1 MGHLGSISAEDS
13 AGAGGTNAG
22 AAMTRRNIGAE
33 ALRHPP
39 PSVDDPVPLEE
50 DRMKAELLTTRPRWG
65 GLFGKY
71 VVSFVGLVIFV
82 LAVNGALEMYITYRD
97 TTNTLIAAQ
106 SEKAEAVAQRI
117 EQQIA
122 EIERQISWAT
132 RASSGTVEQH
142 RSDYALL
149 LQQVPAL
156 EELVHIDGSG
166 RERLNVGRRRV
177 VTGSGIDY
185 ARDPKFT
192 DTVVKGV
199 WFGPAYFR
207 RDSEPFMTIAM
218 AHSGRNA
225 GVTVAEINLAFLAD
239 LISGAQTGKTAA
251 AYTYIVGPRNQ
262 MLTHSDVNMA
272 SRSID
277 LSGLPQVAAVRAGA
291 HPDSI
296 GRDPED
302 RRVLTAFAAIP
313 RMNWLV
319 FVEQPLRQAFAPL
332 VDLMFRLG
340 WLLVMGLVV
349 AVIAGTVLA
358 RRMIVPI
365 RALQAGA
372 SRLGAGE
379 FSHRL
384 QVRTDDE
391 IETLADQFNHMAE
404 QLQESYTRL
413 EHKVEERTRDLAQS
427 VRELKAL
434 EEIGR
439 ALASSLDVKAVLA
452 TIVTRAVD
460 LAQADGGAIY
470 GYDQSHAAFRLAE
483 AHGLDASLV
492 DAIRSARIEEAVSV
506 LGEAARKREPL
517 LIPNLADIPNYPLR
531 DVTLAAGFNSVLIVP
546 LVGAEGI
553 LGALVVQRKAAG
565 AFPANTV
572 GLMQTFAHQSVLAM
586 HNAHLFHEVEE
597 KGQQLAIAN
606 EHKSQFFANMS
617 HELRTPLNAVLGYT
631 ELIVDGLY
639 GEIPDKAKEVLDR
652 VQINGKHLLGLINDV
667 LDLSKIEAGQLKLA
681 LEDYSMKSVVD
692 AVVATAGSLAQ
703 SKGLSIKS
711 AVSDNLPL
719 GRGDER
725 RLTQVLLNLVGN
737 AIKFTDAGE
746 VEIRAKAVN
755 GTFDLAV
762 RDTGPGIAP
771 QDQARIF
778 DDFQQIDNTSTRHKG
793 GTGLGLAISRRFV
806 QMHGGTLTVDSAV
819 GIGSTFHIV
828 LPVRV
833 EQQAGP
839 A

>member
-1 MGHLGSISAEDS
+1 MALLSNMTTDDGFG
-13 AGAGGTNAG
+13 AGAGTVLDHRAAG
-22 AAMTRRNIGAE
+22 HE
-33 ALRHPP
+33 VLRGLPA
-39 PSVDDPVPLEE
+39 SVNDPLPLEE
-50 DRMKAELLTTRPRWG
+50 DLMKAELLTARPRWG

-82 LAVNGALEMYITYRD
+82 LAINGALEMYITYRD
-97 TTNTLIAAQ
+97 TTNTLVAAQ
-106 SEKAEAVAQRI
+106 TEKAEAVAQRI

-156 EELVHIDGSG
+156 EELVHIDGLG

-177 VTGSGIDY
+177 VTGSGTDY
-185 ARDPKFT
+185 TRDPRFT
-192 DTVVKGV
+192 ETLAKGV
-199 WFGPAYFR
+199 WFGPTYFR
-207 RDSEPFMTIAM
+207 RDGEPFMTIAM

-239 LISGAQTGKTAA
+239 LISGVHVGKTGA
-251 AYTYIVGPRNQ
+251 AYTYIVAPGGK
-262 MLTHSDVNMA
+262 MLTHSDVAMA
-272 SRSID
+272 TRNVDMSK
-277 LSGLPQVAAVRAGA
+277 LPQVEAARTGGQAESV
-291 HPDSI
+291 

-302 RRVLTAFAAIP
+302 RRVLTAFATIP

-319 FVEQPLRQAFAPL
+319 FVEQPLRQALAPL
-332 VDLMFRLG
+332 VDLIFRLG

-365 RALQAGA
+365 RALQAG
-372 SRLGAGE
+372 SLRLGAGD
-379 FSHRL
+379 FSHRIEVAT
-384 QVRTDDE
+384 QDE

-413 EHKVEERTRDLAQS
+413 EQKVEERTRDLAQS

-452 TIVTRAVD
+452 TIVTRAVE

-470 GYDQSHAAFRLAE
+470 SYDPSHRAFRLAE
-483 AHGLDASLV
+483 AHGLDAELV
-492 DAIRSARIEEAVSV
+492 ASIAVTRIDEAVSV
-506 LGEAARKREPL
+506 LGEAARTREPR

-531 DVTLAAGFNSVLIVP
+531 DLTLAAGFNSVLVVP
-546 LVGAEGI
+546 LVGHEGT
-553 LGALVVQRKAAG
+553 LGALVVQRKATG

-586 HNAHLFHEVEE
+586 HNAQLFHEVEE
-597 KGQQLAIAN
+597 KGEQLAIAN
-606 EHKSQFFANMS
+606 QHKSQFFANMS

-639 GEIPDKAKEVLDR
+639 GDIPDKAKEVLDR

-692 AVVATAGSLAQ
+692 SVVATTGSLAQ
-703 SKGLSIKS
+703 SKGLFIKS
-711 AVSDNLPL
+711 SVAENLPI
-719 GRGDER
+719 GHGDER

-737 AIKFTDAGE
+737 AIKFTDTGE
-746 VEIRAKAVN
+746 VEIRANATN
-755 GTFDLAV
+755 GTFDVAV

-771 QDQARIF
+771 QDQERIF

-806 QMHGGTLTVDSAV
+806 EMHGGTLTVESAL
-819 GIGSTFHIV
+819 GIGSTFHMV

-833 EQQAGP
+833 GQQTELV
-839 A
+839 